1 MPPDPAIFIHV
12 GFANTGTTS
21 LQRNFFVRRDE
32 IFLAGEPYGERGGI
46 FTAIKSIEDFQ
57 LDRNLVEEQCRE
69 LVYAR
74 ANGRHIVIS
83 DENLCDT
90 PELYFG
96 PYVVPRDT
104 IALRLKHFFPAA
116 KIIFTI
122 RDQRQYAVSAYF
134 NLKRNAAF
142 LEGMPTAP
150 FASWLSAMLSR
161 ERSHFMQNL
170 NFHDLI
176 NVYCTLFGWENI
188 CVLPLEMLVADG
200 ADAYL
205 GKLCD
210 FLGLPYSSD
219 DAAHHR
225 EIHNQRMSR
234 RRELI
239 AELLPDGRF
248 SRFYAELAEHLSP
261 SQLDAFLESGPRA
274 TTELWAEDEE
284 RIRQRVGLG
293 NWLLAKEFGLDLERY
308 GYLMAAD
315 GDFSTRQLMV
325 AREELAFQAD
335 LERLSHEPASTEM
348 TALRQAAEVTRLR
361 RMEMELMTVRQ
372 SPVWRTVERLD
383 RIRRR
388 FWRAS
393 PQPRA

>member
-1 MPPDPAIFIHV
+1 MPTDPPIFIHV

-21 LQRNFFVRRDE
+21 LQKNFFARRDD

-57 LDRNLVEEQCRE
+57 LDRNLLEDQCRE

-122 RDQRQYAVSAYF
+122 REQRQYAVSAYF

-142 LEGMPTAP
+142 FDGMPTAP
-150 FASWLSAMLSR
+150 FATWLSAMLSR

-176 NVYCTLFGWENI
+176 SLYCTVFGRENV

-200 ADAYL
+200 ADSYL
-205 GKLCD
+205 GKLSD
-210 FLGLPYSSD
+210 FLGLPCSSD
-219 DAAHHR
+219 DASHYR
-225 EIHNQRMSR
+225 QIHNRRMSQ

-239 AELLPDGRF
+239 AELLPGVRF
-248 SRFYAELAEHLSP
+248 SRLYAELAEHLGP
-261 SQLDAFLESGPRA
+261 SQLDDFLDSGPRA
-274 TTELWAEDEE
+274 TTELRAEDEE
-284 RIRQRVGLG
+284 RIGQRVGLG
-293 NWLLAKEFGLDLERY
+293 NWLLAKEFDLDLGRY

-315 GDFSTRQLMV
+315 GDFSARQLTV
-325 AREELAFQAD
+325 AREELAFRTD
-335 LERLSHEPASTEM
+335 LERLSHDAASKEM
-348 TALRQAAEVTRLR
+348 IALRQAAEMARLR
-361 RMEMELMTVRQ
+361 RLEMELMTVRQ

-388 FWRAS
+388 LLRAA
-393 PQPRA
+393 PQPPA

>member
-1 MPPDPAIFIHV
+1 MPTDPPIFIHV

-21 LQRNFFVRRDE
+21 LQKNFFARRDD

-74 ANGRHIVIS
+74 ANGRHVVIS

-142 LEGMPTAP
+142 FDGMPTAP

-161 ERSHFMQNL
+161 ERSHFLQNL
-170 NFHDLI
+170 SFHDLI
-176 NVYCTLFGWENI
+176 DLYCALFGRENV
-188 CVLPLEMLVADG
+188 CVLPLEMLVMDG
-200 ADAYL
+200 VDAYL
-205 GKLCD
+205 GKLRD
-210 FLGLPYSSD
+210 FLGLPCSSD
-219 DAAHHR
+219 DAARYR
-225 EIHNQRMSR
+225 EIHNQRMSQ

-248 SRFYAELAEHLSP
+248 SRFYAELTEHLSP
-261 SQLDAFLESGPRA
+261 SQLDAFLDGGPRA
-274 TTELWAEDEE
+274 TMELQPEDEE
-284 RIRQRVGLG
+284 RIRRRVGLG
-293 NWLLAKEFGLDLERY
+293 NWLLSKEFGLDLERY

-315 GDFSTRQLMV
+315 GDFSARQLAV
-325 AREELAFQAD
+325 AWQELAFRTD
-335 LERLSHEPASTEM
+335 LERLSHDTEM
-348 TALRQAAEVTRLR
+348 IALRQRAEVARLR
-361 RMEMELMTVRQ
+361 RLEMELTTVRQ

-388 FWRAS
+388 FLWTS
-393 PQPRA
+393 PQPRD

>member
-1 MPPDPAIFIHV
+1 MPPHPPIFIHV

-21 LQRNFFVRRDE
+21 LQNNFFARRDD
-32 IFLAGEPYGERGGI
+32 IFLAGEPYGERGGL

-57 LDRNLVEEQCRE
+57 LDRNLLEEECRA
-69 LVYAR
+69 LVYAK
-74 ANGRHIVIS
+74 AKGRPIVIS

-116 KIIFTI
+116 KVIFTI

-142 LEGMPTAP
+142 FDGMPTAP
-150 FASWLSAMLSR
+150 FATWLAAMLSR

-176 NVYCTLFGWENI
+176 NLYCTLFGRENV
-188 CVLPLEMLVADG
+188 CVLPLEMLAADG

-205 GKLCD
+205 GRLCD
-210 FLGLPYSSD
+210 FLGLPSSSD
-219 DAAHHR
+219 DVEHYQQ
-225 EIHNQRMSR
+225 IHNQRMSQ
-234 RRELI
+234 RREMI
-239 AELLPDGRF
+239 AELLPDSRF
-248 SRFYAELAEHLSP
+248 SRFYAELVDHLSP
-261 SQLDAFLESGPRA
+261 SELDAFLNSGPRA
-274 TTELWAEDEE
+274 TVELRADDEE

-293 NWLLAKEFGLDLERY
+293 NWLLAKEFGLDLVRY

-315 GDFSTRQLMV
+315 NNFSALQLAV
-325 AREELAFQAD
+325 AREELAFRTD
-335 LERLSHEPASTEM
+335 LERLSHDAASKEM
-348 TALRQAAEVTRLR
+348 IALRQATEVARLR
-361 RMEMELMTVRQ
+361 RLEMELMTVRR

-388 FWRAS
+388 FLRAS
-393 PQPRA
+393 P

>member
-1 MPPDPAIFIHV
+1 MPTDPPIFLHV

-21 LQRNFFVRRDE
+21 LQKNFFARRDD

-57 LDRNLVEEQCRE
+57 LDRNLLEKQCRE

-74 ANGRHIVIS
+74 ANGRPIVIS

-122 RDQRQYAVSAYF
+122 RDQRQYALSAYF

-142 LEGMPTAP
+142 FDGMPTAP
-150 FASWLSAMLSR
+150 LASWLSAMLSR

-170 NFHDLI
+170 NFYDVI
-176 NVYCTLFGWENI
+176 NLYCTLFGRENV

-200 ADAYL
+200 ADSYL

-210 FLGLPYSSD
+210 FLGLPFSRD
-219 DAAHHR
+219 DAAHHQ
-225 EIHNQRMSR
+225 EIHNQRMSQR
-234 RRELI
+234 HELI
-239 AELLPDGRF
+239 AELLADSRF
-248 SRFYAELAEHLSP
+248 SRFYAELTEHLSP
-261 SQLDAFLESGPRA
+261 SQLDGFLNSGPRA
-274 TTELWAEDEE
+274 TADLRADDEE

-293 NWLLAKEFGLDLERY
+293 NWLLAKEFGLDLGRY
-308 GYLMAAD
+308 GYPMAAD
-315 GDFSTRQLMV
+315 GDFSARQLTV
-325 AREELAFQAD
+325 ARQELAFCSD
-335 LERLSHEPASTEM
+335 LERLSHDAASKEM
-348 TALRQAAEVTRLR
+348 ITLRQAAEVARLR
-361 RMEMELMTVRQ
+361 RLEMELMTVRR

-388 FWRAS
+388 FVRAS
-393 PQPRA
+393 PQSRT